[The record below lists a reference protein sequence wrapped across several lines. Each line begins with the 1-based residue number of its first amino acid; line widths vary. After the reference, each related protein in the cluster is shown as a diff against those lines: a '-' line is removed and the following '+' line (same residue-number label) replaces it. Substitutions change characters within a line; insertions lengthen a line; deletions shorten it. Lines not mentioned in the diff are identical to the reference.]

1 MFQVDAQGKEVKK
14 NCKALLAAKKVE
26 QLRSN
31 RKKKDKTHLCVNQN
45 DAKTSTYHQ
54 KRVVLMLKSNFCGN
68 SVNNSKRLKF
78 EF

>member
-14 NCKALLAAKKVE
+14 NCKALLAAKS
-26 QLRSN
+26 RATTG
-31 RKKKDKTHLCVNQN
+31 RRKDKTHLCVNQN

>member
-14 NCKALLAAKKVE
+14 NCKALLAAKS
-26 QLRSN
+26 RARATGR
-31 RKKKDKTHLCVNQN
+31 RKNKTHLCVNQN